1 MGVIV
6 LLVMVVALVDIIS
19 SDEAVV
25 RGLPRWGWLLLVV
38 LLPLVG
44 SLVWF
49 AAGRPHVASRSGGRY
64 GSQRPGRATAL
75 GFAEYDQPG
84 RFIPQDPEADAAFL
98 AQVRARAE
106 QQRRQG
112 EIERRRREQ
121 EQ

>member
-49 AAGRPHVASRSGGRY
+49 AAGRPATCREPFRRPLRQSASRAGNSIG
-64 GSQRPGRATAL
+64 
-75 GFAEYDQPG
+75 
-84 RFIPQDPEADAAFL
+84 
-98 AQVRARAE
+98 VRR
-106 QQRRQG
+106 
-112 EIERRRREQ
+112 I
-121 EQ
+121 